1 MNGFHNGT
9 SNGHHSESIIGC
21 DLKQTEQEILGI
33 SDYSSRLERILLS
46 LLKQQD
52 EIKNQVAAEKRESEI
67 KENEILAKIES
78 EKWSQERKI
87 N

>member
-1 MNGFHNGT
+1 MNGFHNET
-9 SNGHHSESIIGC
+9 SNGHHRESIIGC

-52 EIKNQVAAEKRESEI
+52 EIKNQVAV
-67 KENEILAKIES
+67 KERN
-78 EKWSQERKI
+78 
-87 N
+87 

>member
-1 MNGFHNGT
+1 MNGFHNET

-67 KENEILAKIES
+67 KENEILAK
-78 EKWSQERKI
+78 K
-87 N
+87 